1 MLVLL
6 SARFGTRRTRATL
19 PDGAVFTGALLGVR
33 ARVTLAEDVEYADV
47 ALSGVPLGGTLRG
60 RARFN
65 DAGEPVLE
73 ASLDRAMRR
82 RCCAI
87 TAVALLDDGATLRV
101 ELALPLFGRRALAL
115 KRVDAAPEDAPEEAD

>member
-6 SARFGTRRTRATL
+6 SARFGARQTRATL

-33 ARVTLAEDVEYADV
+33 ARVTLDEDVEYADV

-73 ASLDRAMRR
+73 AALDRAMRR

-87 TAVALLDDGATLRV
+87 TDVALLDDGATLRV

-115 KRVDAAPEDAPEEAD
+115 KRVDAAPRDAPEEAD